1 MDREKYSLPIKNSGS
16 LMITFNKTICI
27 LITSLAIS
35 GCATF
40 PQSKGPVTK
49 SNLTIGTVKTK
60 IVKGQTTQAEI
71 LTLFGSPNLV
81 TKNRENNEVWDYN
94 KMSFE
99 SKVGKDGTW
108 LLLWGGSR
116 AMATTT
122 TKSFDLIIEFDKT
135 DIVKDYSVISAQ
147 Y

>member
-1 MDREKYSLPIKNSGS
+1 MNK
-16 LMITFNKTICI
+16 ITYIIIACLI
-27 LITSLAIS
+27 LS

-40 PQSKGPVTK
+40 PQSKEPATQ

-60 IVKGQTTQAEI
+60 IIKGKTTQAEI
-71 LTLFGSPNLV
+71 LELFGSPNLV
-81 TKNRENNEVWDYN
+81 TKNRANNEVWNYN

-99 SKVGKDGTW
+99 SKVGEDGTW

-116 AMATTT
+116 AMATST
-122 TKSFDLIIEFDKT
+122 TKSFDLIIEFDDK

>member
-1 MDREKYSLPIKNSGS
+1 
-16 LMITFNKTICI
+16 MINFNKIVCI
-27 LITSLAIS
+27 LITCLIIS

-40 PQSKGPVTK
+40 PQSKEPVTK
-49 SNLTIGTVKTK
+49 SNLTVGTIKTK

-71 LTLFGSPNLV
+71 LELFGSPNLV
-81 TKNRENNEVWDYN
+81 TKNRENNEVWNYN

-99 SKVGKDGTW
+99 SKVGEDGTW

-122 TKSFDLIIEFDKT
+122 TKSFDLIIEFDEK